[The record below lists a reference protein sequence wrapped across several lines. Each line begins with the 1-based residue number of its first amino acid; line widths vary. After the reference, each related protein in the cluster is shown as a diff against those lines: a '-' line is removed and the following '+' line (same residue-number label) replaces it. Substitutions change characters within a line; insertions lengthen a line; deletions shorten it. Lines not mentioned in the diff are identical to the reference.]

1 MKLYNSLLEG
11 NKKWVQRKLEVDPEY
26 FEKLSKGQNPQ
37 FLWIGCSDSRVPAN
51 EITGTQP
58 GDIFVHRNIA
68 NMVVHTDMNMLSV
81 LDYAVNILKVKHVIV
96 CGHYGCGGVK
106 AAMNN
111 EQYGLVDNWLR
122 VIKDVYRTHSKE
134 LESIVNEEKRF
145 DRFVELNVIE
155 QVFDLTK
162 TSIIQNA
169 WREIDGPQIH
179 GWVYSLKTGL
189 IKDLGVSFSSSV
201 KLPSIYRIDSKIV
214 AGPQV
219 EPEEA
224 INEQRPI

>member
-1 MKLYNSLLEG
+1 MKLYHTLLEG
-11 NKKWVQRKLEVDPEY
+11 NKEWVRQTLEQDPNY
-26 FEKLSKGQNPQ
+26 FKELSKGQNPQ

-51 EITGTQP
+51 QITNTRP
-58 GDIFVHRNIA
+58 GDVFVHRNIA

-106 AAMNN
+106 AAMDN

-122 VIKDVYRTHSKE
+122 FIKDVYRTHNRE
-134 LESIVNEEKRF
+134 LNAIKDKEKRF

-169 WREIDGPQIH
+169 WHNNRNEPKVH

-189 IKDLGVSFSSSV
+189 ITDLRVSFDSNA
-201 KLPSIYRIDSKIV
+201 KMPPIYRIDSKIA
-214 AGPQV
+214 AGDQV
-219 EPEEA
+219 VETA
-224 INEQRPI
+224 TNGK